1 MLTSYILLNLD
12 QQYDVSIVLI
22 SISQMRKQRL
32 GSLPQVIH
40 IARILRAGHQT
51 QVVCHTHILIIS
63 KGKDL
68 PWDIYE
74 IVIIV
79 NVEKNPV
86 PWYTVFLKVSQ
97 LRKTQ

>member
-22 SISQMRKQRL
+22 PISQMRKQRL

-63 KGKDL
+63 EGKDL
-68 PWDIYE
+68 HWDIYE
-74 IVIIV
+74 IVIIG
-79 NVEKNPV
+79 
-86 PWYTVFLKVSQ
+86 TLCF
-97 LRKTQ
+97 